1 MDVDK
6 FEADSGDK
14 LGTKDTDQFW
24 IVGYDVKD
32 VEMPDAPA
40 VTGFTAN
47 AVDSTSVTFSWDDVL
62 ANKSGFSY
70 GVGMLQS
77 NAADAVVNSWKIA
90 DNTQTSSSGM
100 GCSPIR
106 SIDSPSPPLRTDPR
120 PKQVFA
126 RQSSRSRPCP
136 MA

>member
-1 MDVDK
+1 MCIRDR
-6 FEADSGDK
+6 
-14 LGTKDTDQFW
+14 FW

-77 NAADAVVNSWKIA
+77 NAADAIVNSWKIA
-90 DNTQTSSSGM
+90 DNTQTSLTWDGLQPNTAVSYTHLDVYKRQ
-100 GCSPIR
+100 PIDHGAPTIR
-106 SIDSPSPPLRTDPR
+106 
-120 PKQVFA
+120 KAAQV
-126 RQSSRSRPCP
+126 S
-136 MA
+136 